1 MKHVTASNT
10 LLFKLA
16 IASLLSFY
24 SNFNYA
30 EDAKPNVLL
39 WMMDD
44 VGFAQLS
51 SYGGLVDTPN
61 IDRVANMGLRYTN
74 YHTAPICSASRASI
88 LTGRMPH
95 TVHIGGH
102 ATAAMDY
109 PGYDAHI
116 PRNAGTIAE
125 NLHQAGYHTTALGKW
140 DHLPNTDASPAGP
153 FTYWPQGQG
162 FDGFYGFLAA
172 DVDNFNPV
180 LIEDT
185 KSTAKPDI
193 ANYHLSEDL
202 ADRAITM
209 FAMRHS
215 NNPARPFFLYWATGA
230 AHAPHHAPQVW
241 LDRYKGKFDM
251 GWDKAREQILKN
263 QKALGIIPQQTQL
276 ASRPN
281 GMPAWDSLSN
291 DAQKLYARQMEAFA
305 AALSHADA
313 QFGRMLDV
321 LEQQGELDNTMVI
334 IVSDNG
340 ASAEGGPDGLFN
352 EANVINAGSSFA
364 ANMTFLDRWG
374 GPETYPHYAYGW
386 AVAGNTPLRYFKQTT
401 HEGGTRVPLVI
412 AWPKGIKSQ
421 NQLRHQFV
429 HVTDIAATILDSANV
444 APAKL
449 VNNQVQM
456 PFEGESFAPQ
466 FDTDKDPRSHRSQYV
481 ELYGNKGLWHEG
493 YAIVTD
499 HRYKTWDW
507 QVTPTFDEPWMLFD
521 IVNDPGQ
528 TENLA
533 KEMPEKVALMSDLFD
548 EQVQR
553 FNVLP
558 HHNLR
563 DTAAHSYKK
572 SKLDFAR
579 RKGIWFYPNM
589 VSGVNSAFAPPINNQ
604 GYNFRSD
611 LELLDSH
618 TTGAIFAFGGAMG
631 GTGLFLENNVP
642 VFVMTDLQ
650 GKQAIT
656 KAEYP
661 LTVGAHHLKLSVL
674 KGKPDEHGEVSF
686 NLDLTANGKTVF
698 ATETKFALPRYFGL
712 SETFGVGIDDGSSQ
726 LKSVRTGHPINAN
739 IKNTTFDFS
748 SNENLAPT
756 IH

>member
-1 MKHVTASNT
+1 MMNLNLISQ
-10 LLFKLA
+10 LLILCWFS
-16 IASLLSFY
+16 IFSLLSP
-24 SNFNYA
+24 NTLA
-30 EDAKPNVLL
+30 EDSKPNVLI

-61 IDRVANMGLRYTN
+61 IDRVANNGLRYTN

-125 NLHQAGYHTTALGKW
+125 NLHQAGYMTAALGKW

-162 FDGFYGFLAA
+162 FDSFYGFLAA
-172 DVDNFNPV
+172 DADNFNPV
-180 LIEDT
+180 LVEGT
-185 KSTAKPDI
+185 KNIAKPDL

-202 ADRAITM
+202 ADRAIEM
-209 FAMRHS
+209 FAVRHS

-230 AHAPHHAPQVW
+230 AHAPHHAPQAW
-241 LDRYKGKFDM
+241 LDRYKGKFDL
-251 GWDKAREQILKN
+251 GWDNAREQILKN
-263 QKALGIIPQQTQL
+263 QKALGIIPQHTQL
-276 ASRPN
+276 AERPE
-281 GMPAWDSLSN
+281 GMPAWESLN
-291 DAQKLYARQMEAFA
+291 VDAKRLYSRQMEAFA

-313 QFGRMLDV
+313 QFGRMLDA
-321 LEQQGELDNTMVI
+321 LEQQGELENTIII

-352 EANVINAGSSFA
+352 EANVINNESSFN
-364 ANMTFLDRWG
+364 ANMTFLENWG

-386 AVAGNTPLRYFKQTT
+386 AVAGDTPLRYFKQTT
-401 HEGGTRVPLVI
+401 HEGGTRVPLVVS
-412 AWPKGIKSQ
+412 WPKGIKSK

-444 APAKL
+444 APAEM
-449 VNNQVQM
+449 VNNLPQI

-466 FDTDKDPRSHRSQYV
+466 FDTDKDAREHRAQYV
-481 ELYGNKGLWHEG
+481 ELYGNKGLWFEG

-499 HRYKTWDW
+499 HRYETWNW

-528 TENLA
+528 TKNLA
-533 KEMPEKVALMSDLFD
+533 KDMPEKVAQMNDLFD

-579 RKGIWFYPNM
+579 RKGLWFYPNM
-589 VSGVNSAFAPPINNQ
+589 VNGVNSAFAPPINNQ
-604 GYNFRSD
+604 GYVFSSD
-611 LELLDSH
+611 VEIFDH
-618 TTGAIFAFGGAMG
+618 QTTGAVFAFGGAMG
-631 GTGLFLENNVP
+631 GTGLFLENNIP

-650 GKQAIT
+650 GNQSII
-656 KAEYP
+656 KAEEG
-661 LTVGAHHLKLSVL
+661 LRIGANKLKLNVRKFKSSTQAKTMYDINLSV
-674 KGKPDEHGEVSF
+674 
-686 NLDLTANGKTVF
+686 NGKSIF
-698 ATETKFALPRYFGL
+698 AAESDFALPRYFGL

-726 LKSVRTGHPINAN
+726 LKSVRTGHPINAS
-739 IKNTTFDFS
+739 IKNTLFDFS
-748 SNENLAPT
+748 DNETLTPT